1 MATHEREIVAPV
13 DLCRPDGRIAPQAI
27 GWSRTPLH
35 RCRIP
40 GWGRTKR
47 WEYWCVTTP
56 THLVALTVSD
66 LDYLALNSIYVLEYG
81 TGGREFERTAI
92 VPGGYGV
99 RLPDT
104 VAGAPD
110 PASVSLV
117 VGPPRPVRGQV
128 RIEIHGEGPA
138 TRLRARC
145 VDPRGLPVEVDLL
158 VGMPA
163 GHETLSV
170 VVPWDERR
178 FQYTSKH
185 TARPATGTVRIADE
199 VLAFGEDAWGTLD
212 HGRGRWPRSV
222 VWNWGAASGRTDG
235 RTVGLQFGGR
245 WTRGTGATENAVCV
259 DGRISKIGQELEWRW
274 SRGDHLA
281 PWSIRSPGADRVDL
295 VFTPFHNRST
305 RTDIGL
311 LANRTDQC
319 FGHYTGSIRT
329 DAGER
334 IEVDRLLG
342 WAEDVRMR
350 W

>member
-1 MATHEREIVAPV
+1 MATHEREITAPV
-13 DLCRPDGRIAPQAI
+13 DLCRGDGRVEPAAI
-27 GWSRTPLH
+27 GWSRRPLH

-66 LDYLALNSIYVLEYG
+66 LDYLALNSVYVLEYG
-81 TGGREFERTAI
+81 STKREFERTAI
-92 VPGGYGV
+92 VPGGFGV

-104 VAGAPD
+104 IAGAPD
-110 PASVSLV
+110 SPALV
-117 VGPPRPVRGQV
+117 AGPRRPARGQV
-128 RIEIHGEGPA
+128 RIEIHGEGAA

-145 VDPRGLPVEVDLL
+145 LSPQRLPVEVDLL
-158 VGMPA
+158 VALPD

-185 TARPATGTVRIADE
+185 TARPATGAVRIGDD
-199 VLAFGEDAWGTLD
+199 VLEFGEDAWGTLD
-212 HGRGRWPRSV
+212 HGRGRWPRSIA
-222 VWNWGAASGRTDG
+222 WNWGAASGRTDG

-245 WTRGTGATENAVCV
+245 WTRGTGTTENAVCV

-274 SRGDHLA
+274 SPEDHLA
-281 PWSIRSPGADRVDL
+281 PWSIRSREPAQVDL

-305 RTDIGL
+305 RSDIGL
-311 LANRTDQC
+311 IANRTDQC

-329 DAGER
+329 DDGER
-334 IEVDRLLG
+334 IAVNRLLG

>member
-1 MATHEREIVAPV
+1 MATHEREITAPV
-13 DLCRPDGRIAPQAI
+13 DLCRADGRVDPAAI
-27 GWSRTPLH
+27 GWSRHPLH

-66 LDYLALNSIYVLEYG
+66 LDYLALNSIYVLEYA
-81 TGGREFERTAI
+81 RAPRAFERTAI
-92 VPGGYGV
+92 VPGGFGV
-99 RLPDT
+99 RLPDAI
-104 VAGAPD
+104 AGTPGC
-110 PASVSLV
+110 PALV
-117 VGPPRPVRGQV
+117 VGPRRPVGGQV
-128 RIEIHGEGPA
+128 RIEIRAEAAA

-145 VDPRGLPVEVDLL
+145 VGPRGLPVEVDLL
-158 VGMPA
+158 VALPE

-170 VVPWDERR
+170 VVPWGERR

-185 TARPATGTVRIADE
+185 TARPASGTLHIGGD
-199 VLAFGEDAWGTLD
+199 VLEFGHDAWGTLD
-212 HGRGRWPRSV
+212 HGRGRWPRSTA
-222 VWNWGAASGRTDG
+222 WNWGAASGRTDG
-235 RTVGLQFGGR
+235 RTVGLQFGGG

-259 DGRISKIGQELEWRW
+259 DGRITKLGQELAWHW
-274 SRGDHLA
+274 LPDDPLA
-281 PWSIRSPGADRVDL
+281 PWSIRGPGSADVDL

-305 RTDIGL
+305 RTDLGL
-311 LANRTDQC
+311 VANRTDQC

-329 DAGER
+329 DDGER
-334 IEVDRLLG
+334 IAVDRLLG

>member
-1 MATHEREIVAPV
+1 M
-13 DLCRPDGRIAPQAI
+13 
-27 GWSRTPLH
+27 
-35 RCRIP
+35 
-40 GWGRTKR
+40 
-47 WEYWCVTTP
+47 
-56 THLVALTVSD
+56 
-66 LDYLALNSIYVLEYG
+66 
-81 TGGREFERTAI
+81 
-92 VPGGYGV
+92 
-99 RLPDT
+99 
-104 VAGAPD
+104 
-110 PASVSLV
+110 
-117 VGPPRPVRGQV
+117 
-128 RIEIHGEGPA
+128 RIEIRPEGSG

-145 VDPRGLPVEVDLL
+145 RGPRGLPVEVDLL
-158 VGMPA
+158 VAMPA

-185 TARPATGTVRIADE
+185 TARPASGTVRIGRE
-199 VLAFGEDAWGTLD
+199 VLEFGDGAWGTLD

-222 VWNWGAASGRTDG
+222 AWNWGAASGRTDS

-245 WTRGTGATENAVCV
+245 WTRGTGTTENAVCV

-274 SRGDHLA
+274 SRADHLA
-281 PWSIRSPGADRVDL
+281 PWSIRSPGTAQVDL
-295 VFTPFHNRST
+295 VFTPFHNRSA

-329 DAGER
+329 DDGEL
-334 IEVDRLLG
+334 IAVDRLLG